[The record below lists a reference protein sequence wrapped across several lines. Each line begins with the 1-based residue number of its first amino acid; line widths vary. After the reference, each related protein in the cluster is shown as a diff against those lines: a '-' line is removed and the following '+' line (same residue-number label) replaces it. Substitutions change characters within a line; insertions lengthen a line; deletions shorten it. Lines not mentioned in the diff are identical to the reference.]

1 MIDLPKET
9 LEFFDNDELRARI
22 FYEKY
27 SLSDLEGNRIEKTPL
42 DLDLLPYIESRY
54 SKALKEIKESM
65 NTAILDIAQYERWKS
80 FINAF
85 PKK

>member
-27 SLSDLEGNRIEKTPL
+27 SLSDIEGNRTEKTPL
-42 DLDLLPYIESRY
+42 EMWKRISRELASVEKEDNLSLPNR
-54 SKALKEIKESM
+54 
-65 NTAILDIAQYERWKS
+65 
-80 FINAF
+80 
-85 PKK
+85 